1 MAGVKVTIRPDAL
14 STVTDA
20 AVTAVDA
27 GAGPLS
33 VNVADVTVCGS
44 MRLPDG
50 TEKVA
55 LIVESGQ
62 ALLLPLTGLVDA
74 TEMAAG
80 AIGPVVVKL
89 QM

>member
-1 MAGVKVTIRPDAL
+1 MAGVKVTMRPDAL

-20 AVTAVDA
+20 AVTVVDA

-62 ALLLPLTGLVDA
+62 ALPLPLTGLVED
-74 TEMAAG
+74 TEMAE
-80 AIGPVVVKL
+80 IGRTHV
-89 QM
+89 